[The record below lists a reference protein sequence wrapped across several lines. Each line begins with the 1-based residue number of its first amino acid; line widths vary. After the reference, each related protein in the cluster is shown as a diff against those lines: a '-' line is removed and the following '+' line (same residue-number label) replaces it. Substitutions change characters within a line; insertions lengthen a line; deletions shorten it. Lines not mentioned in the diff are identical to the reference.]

1 MFKILI
7 IEDDNFLL
15 EMVVKAGKQGGF
27 DIDIA
32 VDGEEGFTKAKNGD
46 YDLILLDLILPKMHG
61 LELLKK
67 LRSENIMTPVVVLS
81 NLYDKETLDTANSLG
96 IKDYIIKAQTTPS
109 EIIEKVKII
118 LNKKDGSN

>member
-1 MFKILI
+1 MSKILI

-32 VDGEEGFTKAKNGD
+32 VNGEEGFTKAKNGD

-67 LRSENIMTPVVVLS
+67 LRSEKITTPIIVLS
-81 NLYDKETLDTANSLG
+81 NLYDKETIDTANSLG
-96 IKDYIIKAQTTPS
+96 IKDYIIKAQSTPS

-118 LNKKDGSN
+118 LNKKDSSN

>member
-1 MFKILI
+1 MSKILI

-81 NLYDKETLDTANSLG
+81 NLYDKETLDTADSLG

>member
-1 MFKILI
+1 MSKILI

>member
-1 MFKILI
+1 MSKILI

-15 EMVVKAGKQGGF
+15 EMVVKAGKSGGF

-32 VDGEEGFTKAKNGD
+32 VNGEEGFEKTKTGD

-61 LELLKK
+61 LDFLKK
-67 LRSENIMTPVVVLS
+67 LRSEKINTPVVVLS

-118 LNKKDGSN
+118 LNKKDSSN